1 LDGPQTDVI
10 ALAAKLTAADVAAN
24 FQPVI
29 SLLNEDK
36 KRAAVSAL
44 QHLIKSDDSLEMG
57 HRDLFIKCMHNTA
70 ARVACLKEVELS
82 SFFAGLFLYTVLTNE
97 NAAGPES
104 LEEIKR
110 PGFIDRFESS
120 AISLK
125 FESESPESYTV
136 DIPKIHTYLQKLK
149 DKYNNLPTILH
160 KEAFTPFRDYYVP
173 NNVEWHERIPG
184 KGYSIRILSN
194 VTLEN
199 LITLSRFL
207 FLSGTGGLGKSMMM
221 RNLLLTAV
229 DEYDSLGLIPLF
241 IPLKD
246 YSADCPTLSAHI
258 FETVKNLWPELNM
271 ELLEQL
277 LSSGKAL
284 LLFDGLDEITMRNLP
299 LFTKQLNAFM
309 DRFST
314 NTFIVSSRPYSNFQ
328 SFTRYTVLYLKPLTK
343 EQALS
348 MVDRFNYRADSP
360 KMQSQ
365 FRALLN
371 TVLYISHTEFVGNPL
386 LLSIMLL
393 TYEMDAE
400 VPMQKYIF
408 FQEAYAVLSRR
419 HDATKDG
426 YHRELRTGWSA
437 NDFAK
442 YFSFFCAVSYSNGK
456 VSFNEA
462 DLETYFRMM
471 DDKYHLTPVDVDDF
485 IFDATNN
492 LCLMFQDGLNYGFI
506 HRSFQEYFCARFF
519 HNQLDTDLE
528 RVIPIFNRRELNK
541 KLRMQTAIK
550 RGLLPKNEE
559 HKYYFPASSFMD
571 DDLKADPSLE
581 LSYIVAPPQMELY
594 EKISTQIFSIYSK
607 YVSPEDIVV
616 YSIDECF
623 IDATHYLSTYHMTAQ
638 ELAITMIRDVLYT
651 TSITA
656 TAGIGTNLYLA
667 KVAMD
672 IVAKHAK
679 PDKDGVRMAE
689 LNEQSYRE
697 LLWCHRPLTDF
708 WRVGKGIAKRMEEL
722 GLFTMGDI
730 ARQSVI
736 NEAPIYDALG
746 INAELLI
753 DHAWG
758 WEPTDIKTIKE
769 YKPETNSVS
778 SGQVLMEPYDFEK
791 GKLIVREMSEL
802 LALDLVRKNVVTKKI
817 TLTIGY
823 DRESLRCEYQG
834 KTLKDSKFVI
844 AKNGEPYTGEVVKDY
859 YGRPV
864 PKSAHGTYNLDIW
877 TASTRK
883 IIEGML

>member
-1 LDGPQTDVI
+1 MVLCFAAFANILKLCSLPGTSNQKLVFTLVSTIDPNNRYGEKDNDTAISRLMNCKRGFPAVKVDASSGAIRTLDGPQTDII

-110 PGFIDRFESS
+110 PGFINRFESS
-120 AISLK
+120 TISLK

-136 DIPKIHTYLQKLK
+136 DIPKVHTYLQKLK

-160 KEAFTPFRDYYVP
+160 KEAFIPFRDYYVP

-184 KGYSIRILSN
+184 KGYSIRTLSN

-541 KLRMQTAIK
+541 KDDMALPMLFDMKPQAVEKYLILPYLKSFIRECEDKEGMWTFLEAIYPDYEAADGEAFVDEDNTEPNSNLYAFILEHYNISLAEVLPEQLPGINELRVDYMVYREDIDESDWKENLPFGYEYEYGEPEVVGNLYRFDWDKIKTA
-550 RGLLPKNEE
+550 PYCAN
-559 HKYYFPASSFMD
+559 
-571 DDLKADPSLE
+571 LKAALE
-581 LSYIVAPPQMELY
+581 SED
-594 EKISTQIFSIYSK
+594 
-607 YVSPEDIVV
+607 SP
-616 YSIDECF
+616 F
-623 IDATHYLSTYHMTAQ
+623 L
-638 ELAITMIRDVLYT
+638 
-651 TSITA
+651 
-656 TAGIGTNLYLA
+656 
-667 KVAMD
+667 
-672 IVAKHAK
+672 
-679 PDKDGVRMAE
+679 
-689 LNEQSYRE
+689 
-697 LLWCHRPLTDF
+697 
-708 WRVGKGIAKRMEEL
+708 
-722 GLFTMGDI
+722 
-730 ARQSVI
+730 
-736 NEAPIYDALG
+736 
-746 INAELLI
+746 
-753 DHAWG
+753 
-758 WEPTDIKTIKE
+758 KE
-769 YKPETNSVS
+769 YNSI
-778 SGQVLMEPYDFEK
+778 K
-791 GKLIVREMSEL
+791 EL
-802 LALDLVRKNVVTKKI
+802 LARLERNNSKK
-817 TLTIGY
+817 TISNNIF
-823 DRESLRCEYQG
+823 D
-834 KTLKDSKFVI
+834 
-844 AKNGEPYTGEVVKDY
+844 
-859 YGRPV
+859 
-864 PKSAHGTYNLDIW
+864 
-877 TASTRK
+877 
-883 IIEGML
+883 GMF